1 MSLCEQMPTVAVV
14 EALAK
19 ANHKAAADRPWKP
32 NDIHDIDALSV
43 AIPYCDIVVTERHFY
58 TQVSKTTL
66 AERFNTVI
74 LRRLEDLPAAI
85 EAFHEKGPEQ
95 GGE

>member
-1 MSLCEQMPTVAVV
+1 MPTVAVI

-43 AIPYCDIVVTERHFY
+43 AIPYCDIVVTERHFC
-58 TQVSKTTL
+58 TQVSRTPL
-66 AERFNTVI
+66 ATRFNTVI
-74 LRRLEDLPAAI
+74 LPKLEELPAAI
-85 EAFHEKGPEQ
+85 EAWHNRAPG
-95 GGE
+95 

>member
-1 MSLCEQMPTVAVV
+1 MAVI

-19 ANHKAAADRPWKP
+19 ANHKAAANRPWRP

-58 TQVSKTTL
+58 TQVSKTSL
-66 AERFNTVI
+66 AARFNTVI
-74 LRRLEDLPAAI
+74 LPKLEELRDAI
-85 EAFHEKGPEQ
+85 ETSHSANLSERANESQ
-95 GGE
+95 